1 MLGALES
8 GQLATPDTGR
18 AGCTRRCRPYAQHA
32 GSASPWRCRPAG
44 RACGPA
50 IEPLPRRDRALL
62 RSRWSVARPAGSP
75 RSDRARRSTAP
86 NARRGVQRPLHSRR
100 RESSGNGAALRTRSG
115 RGAAHVRCVGSG
127 FGSSWPSSGWSS
139 APGQS
144 RGGKPPGRPARAR
157 VSTRSA
163 WNPAGWRGAHR
174 AWRQVRSARLGPIGR
189 DGRAP
194 GGRVAH
200 RRAFGSAARVVGR
213 AGGVRRTTP
222 RRREPPSAV
231 GLCRPDAQA
240 GCRRHWACD
249 IPSIASTTRY
259 AGRVART
266 ARRRGQRAAH
276 ERPQVRRGGP
286 RRVAGTTKCRPHV
299 WHVGS
304 GSSCTARLL
313 AKHGVQ
319 QVQVRTLSA
328 DRRRRCEPAGAAGGL
343 GERSQLAEGNR
354 PIGLGAQRLERL
366 LPRKTE
372 ATSARLVVGRK
383 RCRRHWRRWKRQGCL
398 DQSPYLDD
406 GQPSTYGEAGQLS
419 LAGLVAQRHQ
429 Q

>member
-174 AWRQVRSARLGPIGR
+174 AGARFGVRALARSAAMDEHQVVGSHTDGPSAAPPESSAGREGSDEQLPGDASRRQPLDFAALTHRQDAGAIGRVTSRPLPARLGTLDVSPEPLVDADNAQRTSDRRYAAAGHDVWLARRNAGHTSGTWGQDQAAQRGSWRSTACNRCRFGHSAQIVGADASPQAQQADSASAANWPKVIGR
-189 DGRAP
+189 
-194 GGRVAH
+194 
-200 RRAFGSAARVVGR
+200 
-213 AGGVRRTTP
+213 
-222 RRREPPSAV
+222 
-231 GLCRPDAQA
+231 
-240 GCRRHWACD
+240 
-249 IPSIASTTRY
+249 
-259 AGRVART
+259 
-266 ARRRGQRAAH
+266 
-276 ERPQVRRGGP
+276 
-286 RRVAGTTKCRPHV
+286 
-299 WHVGS
+299 
-304 GSSCTARLL
+304 
-313 AKHGVQ
+313 
-319 QVQVRTLSA
+319 
-328 DRRRRCEPAGAAGGL
+328 
-343 GERSQLAEGNR
+343 
-354 PIGLGAQRLERL
+354 
-366 LPRKTE
+366 
-372 ATSARLVVGRK
+372 
-383 RCRRHWRRWKRQGCL
+383 
-398 DQSPYLDD
+398 
-406 GQPSTYGEAGQLS
+406 
-419 LAGLVAQRHQ
+419 
-429 Q
+429 